1 MDEKTKSP
9 TIDLQAF
16 DPAALKSRLSELRRY
31 L

>member
-1 MDEKTKSP
+1 MDEKNKAL

-16 DPAALKSRLSELRRY
+16 DPAELKSRLSGLRRY